1 MNKDLTTNV
10 VVIGSGPAGYSAAFR
25 CADLGLSTILVE
37 RYNTLGGVCLNVGCI
52 PSKTLLNI
60 ANFIDESKKLNN
72 NGIISEIPFINLDKI
87 CSWKV
92 GVVKKLTD
100 GLAFMA
106 KRRKVLLV
114 NGIGKFYNRNTLLV
128 NQNNLITKIKFEHA
142 IIATGSRATKVPFI
156 DYNDSRVWDSTDA
169 LELKTIP
176 SRLLIIGGGII
187 GLEMG
192 TIYHALGSKI
202 DIVEIQN
209 QLVPGTDKDIID
221 IYTRQIRKK
230 FNLML
235 ETKIIATEYS
245 STGILVKMQDAK
257 KIYTPPQY
265 DAILIAVGRIP
276 NYQLLDLTLADI
288 NLDPHGF
295 IIVDKQMRTNIPHIY
310 AIGDI
315 IGQPMLAHKGIHEG
329 HIAAEVIAGNKHY
342 FEPKVIPSVIYT
354 EPELAWTGI
363 TEQEAKKL
371 GINYDI
377 AVFPWIALGRALAS
391 DCSEGATK
399 LIFNAENR
407 IIGGAIVGKN
417 GSELLGEINL
427 AIEMG
432 CDVEDIALTIHAH
445 PTLHESIGRTAE
457 MIQGTVTDLLNLKH
471 KNHFKL

>member
-1 MNKDLTTNV
+1 MNKDITTHV
-10 VVIGSGPAGYSAAFR
+10 VVIGGGPAGYSAAFR
-25 CADLGLSTILVE
+25 CADLGLQTILVE
-37 RYNTLGGVCLNVGCI
+37 RYHNLGGVCLNVGCI

-60 ANFIDESKKLNN
+60 ANFIEDSKTLNK
-72 NGIISEIPFINLDKI
+72 NGIINDTPFMNLEKI
-87 CSWKV
+87 RSWKAV
-92 GVVKKLTD
+92 VVKKLTD

-106 KRRKVLLV
+106 KRRKVTLV
-114 NGIGKFYNRNTLLV
+114 NGIGKFCNKNTLLV
-128 NQNNLITKIKFEHA
+128 NNNNLITQIKFKHA
-142 IIATGSRATKVPFI
+142 IIATGSRATKVPFL
-156 DYNDSRVWDSTDA
+156 DYNDPRVWNSTDA
-169 LELKTIP
+169 LELKNIP

-192 TIYHALGSKI
+192 TIYHALGSTI

-209 QLVPGTDKDIID
+209 QLLPGTDKDIID

-245 STGILVKMQDAK
+245 ASGILVKMQDAK
-257 KIYTPPQY
+257 RIYTPPQY
-265 DAILIAVGRIP
+265 EAILVAVGRIP
-276 NYQLLDLTLADI
+276 NYQLLDLNLADI
-288 NLDPHGF
+288 NLDPRGF

-329 HIAAEVIAGNKHY
+329 HIVAEVIAGNKHY
-342 FEPKVIPSVIYT
+342 FEPKVIPSIVYS
-354 EPELAWTGI
+354 EPEVAWTGM

-377 AVFPWIALGRALAS
+377 AVFPWTALGRAIAS

-399 LIFNAENR
+399 LIFNTENR

-445 PTLHESIGRTAE
+445 PTLYESIGRTAE
-457 MIQGTVTDLLNLKH
+457 IIQGTVTDLLNIKST
-471 KNHFKL
+471 KNL

>member
-1 MNKDLTTNV
+1 MNKDLTTQV
-10 VVIGSGPAGYSAAFR
+10 VVIGAGPAGYSAAFR

-37 RYNTLGGVCLNVGCI
+37 RYDTLGGVCLNVGCI
-52 PSKTLLNI
+52 PSKALLNI

-72 NGIISEIPFINLDKI
+72 NGVITDTPIINLKKI
-87 CSWKV
+87 RSWKARV
-92 GVVKKLTD
+92 IKKLTD

-106 KRRKVLLV
+106 NRRKVTLV
-114 NGIGKFYNRNTLLV
+114 NGIGKFCNKNTLLV
-128 NQNNLITKIKFEHA
+128 NNNNLITKIKFEHA
-142 IIATGSRATKVPFI
+142 IIATGSRAIKVPFL
-156 DYNDSRVWDSTDA
+156 DYNDPRVWDSTDA
-169 LELKTIP
+169 LQLKNIP

-192 TIYHALGSKI
+192 TIYHALGSQI

-209 QLVPGTDKDIID
+209 QLLPGTDKDIID

-235 ETKIIATEYS
+235 ETKIITTEYS
-245 STGILVKMQDAK
+245 KTGILVKMQSAQ

-276 NYQLLDLTLADI
+276 NYQLLDLDLAGI
-288 NLDPHGF
+288 NFDQRGF

-310 AIGDI
+310 AIGDL
-315 IGQPMLAHKGIHEG
+315 IGQPMLAHKGTYEG

-342 FEPKVIPSVIYT
+342 FAPKVIPSVVYT
-354 EPELAWTGI
+354 EPEVAWTGI

-371 GINYDI
+371 GINYNI
-377 AVFPWIALGRALAS
+377 AVFPWSGLGRAIVCN
-391 DCSEGATK
+391 CSEGATK
-399 LIFNAENR
+399 LIFNAETNR
-407 IIGGAIVGKN
+407 VIGGAIIGKN

-432 CDVEDIALTIHAH
+432 CDIEDIALTIHAH
-445 PTLHESIGRTAE
+445 PTLHESIGRAAE
-457 MIQGTVTDLLNLKH
+457 IIQGTVTDLLNVKYINNL
-471 KNHFKL
+471 